1 MIRLTALKTECSS
14 SLTILRIGGCLNAS
28 RYFTTIRCSGSEAK
42 ARVPSTKEAIDIGVP
57 GSLLR
62 ALGVNYDVRKRV
74 PYEVYSK
81 IDFEVVT
88 SKAGGSFARSIL
100 PMYEIKHEHNQTV
113 S

>member
-1 MIRLTALKTECSS
+1 M
-14 SLTILRIGGCLNAS
+14 
-28 RYFTTIRCSGSEAK
+28 
-42 ARVPSTKEAIDIGVP
+42 
-57 GSLLR
+57 
-62 ALGVNYDVRKRV
+62 GVNYDVRKRV